1 VRSFARAGVI
11 VMAVRFILR
20 FSEQTA

>member
-11 VMAVRFILR
+11 VMAVRFVLC